1 MHRLNPRRARRIQDK
16 MMKDMGI
23 NLQEMD
29 EVERVVFNTPTKD
42 IIIEDARVT
51 VVEMQ
56 GRKMYQVI
64 GEKIREVPR
73 ERKIEIPREDAQ
85 LVADQ
90 TGKSLAE
97 AEEALRE
104 TDGDLARAILML
116 QTK

>member
-1 MHRLNPRRARRIQDK
+1 MI
-16 MMKDMGI
+16 KDMGI

-42 IIIEDARVT
+42 IIIDGAKVT

-56 GRKMYQVI
+56 GQKMYQVI
-64 GEKIREVPR
+64 GEKIREIQK
-73 ERKIEIPREDAQ
+73 ERKIEISKEDAQ

-90 TGKSLAE
+90 TGKSLVE
-97 AEEALRE
+97 AEEALKE

-116 QTK
+116 QTR